1 MLQKRCIFPN
11 DIFLI
16 ILSFLGK
23 ETYINKF
30 TNKIH
35 VRFIKN
41 NQFDKIN
48 LLFMN
53 IKYED
58 TSMFTFKDSLEI
70 VIETPS
76 VILSYDTCTIF
87 CNQFKKNDCFPQDI
101 LIGLDTKKNL
111 IMQIIV
117 EIYHKNNKDE
127 DYKIIYKKY
136 TYFPTKKKIIG
147 IDPSITSNQIFI

>member
-41 NQFDKIN
+41 NQFDKLN

-53 IKYED
+53 IKCEYIN
-58 TSMFTFKDSLEI
+58 MFNFKDSLDV
-70 VIETPS
+70 VIKTPQF
-76 VILSYDTCTIF
+76 ILSHDTCTIF
-87 CNQFKKNDCFPQDI
+87 CNQFKKHDVYPQDI
-101 LIGLDTKKNL
+101 LIGLNTKKYL
-111 IMQIIV
+111 IMQLIV
-117 EIYHKNNKDE
+117 QISYKNNKDE
-127 DYKIIYKKY
+127 DYKLIYEKY